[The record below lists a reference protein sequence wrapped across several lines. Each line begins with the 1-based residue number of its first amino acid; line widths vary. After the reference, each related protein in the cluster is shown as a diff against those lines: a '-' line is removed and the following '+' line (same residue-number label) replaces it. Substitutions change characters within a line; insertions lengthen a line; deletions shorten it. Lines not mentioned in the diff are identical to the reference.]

1 MDSSPDERM
10 RNGRCQYQSSL
21 AWFQDRIGQIEERGS
36 AMAESG
42 CQYKPIG
49 SAERGR
55 S

>member
-1 MDSSPDERM
+1 MDSRPDERM

-21 AWFQDRIGQIEERGS
+21 AWFQDRVGQVEEQGS

-42 CQYKPIG
+42 RQYKPNS

-55 S
+55 P